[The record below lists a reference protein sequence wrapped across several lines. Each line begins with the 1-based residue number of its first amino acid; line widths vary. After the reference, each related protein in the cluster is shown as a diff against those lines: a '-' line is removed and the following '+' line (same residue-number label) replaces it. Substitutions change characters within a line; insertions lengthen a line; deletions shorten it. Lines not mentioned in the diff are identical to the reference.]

1 MSPPPGTAP
10 DVTVS
15 IVNASSRETLVAL
28 LESLEPDREGPLSV
42 EVVVLDNA
50 SDDGSPEAVRE
61 RFPWAR
67 VIAQPYRAGFGANHN
82 RVIRATSGRY
92 VYVLSH
98 DAAVEPRSLEAMVA
112 YLDSHPH
119 VAMLAPRIVYP
130 DGTPQA
136 SAWRFPSPAVA
147 ALGTLT
153 LSRVGVVQSHGSG
166 PHRIDW
172 AMGCALLVRRAALD
186 GVGLFDEAFFMYSE
200 EVDLARRLRDAGY
213 ETHFFPLATVLH
225 HDSRL
230 RADVPTERINEE
242 WRSRLRYWRKH
253 HSALGAR
260 LASTLTGLQ
269 YAARAGIAAALLRL
283 PPGRRPLAV
292 EPRMP
297 ARMRHHARCA
307 LRGVPGPGLRESA
320 EEWNR
325 TRGSTPS
332 PTPRSR

>member
-1 MSPPPGTAP
+1 MSESPETAP

-28 LESLEPDREGPLSV
+28 LDSLEPDRNGPCSV

-50 SDDGSPEAVRE
+50 SEDSSVEAVRE

-67 VIAQPYRAGFGANHN
+67 VIAQPHRAGFGANHN

-98 DAAVEPRSLEAMVA
+98 DATVERRSLGPMVA
-112 YLDSHPH
+112 YLDSHPD
-119 VAMLAPRIVYP
+119 VGMLAPRIVYP

-153 LSRVGVVQSHGSG
+153 LSRVGVVQSHGSE

-172 AMGCALLVRRAALD
+172 AMGCALLVRRAAVEQ
-186 GVGLFDEAFFMYSE
+186 VGLFDEGFFMYSE
-200 EVDLARRLRDAGY
+200 EVDLARRLADAGY
-213 ETHFFPLATVLH
+213 QTHFFPLVTVLH

-253 HSALGAR
+253 HSPLGAR
-260 LASTLTGLQ
+260 VASTVTGLQ
-269 YAARAGIAAALLRL
+269 YAARAGIAAAALRL
-283 PPGRRPLAV
+283 PPERRPLAV
-292 EPRMP
+292 DRTMP
-297 ARMRHHARCA
+297 ARMWHHARCA
-307 LRGVPGPGLRESA
+307 LHGVPGPGLRELA

-325 TRGSTPS
+325 TRDNVPS
-332 PTPRSR
+332 SSSRSR